1 MLNDKQYLWLC
12 ELVDSG
18 LLQAQHSGSVLEVVR
33 GLQPALTA
41 RGLTDLAEA
50 ILGSASYADFEIQA
64 QSAGDEHRVDWVLLL
79 NKERL
84 QGVIVVGSEPR
95 KAVDSETPSLPLDS
109 VVDGVAHSIQ
119 EQLTAEAEV
128 VFTGLGQGGWYAAVL
143 AERHSNAEA
152 IVFGAPTLEELP
164 GRAINYVGED
174 TPVGEY
180 TEKVVFVKEIDELDA
195 EADTIP
201 LFRKLAFEDS
211 GKFVVSEQSEFSRFV
226 SWFYNTVGTVEPAIW
241 NLFFPGMEEEEAVI
255 LADLGVYSVF
265 LKVGEL
271 TQEKLLRSINDT
283 VRYAAGKMESQRG
296 QLAAQLDK
304 LPDEDYDDRVVE
316 VAEKYTKEA
325 AEFIEHTFDSVQTVL
340 MGVALFTL
348 ELADGGFDTESLI
361 DSFQV
366 QLHGL
371 LDQEVERVKDTLDQ
385 VIARRL
391 EQAFQLPEF
400 ELEW

>member
-12 ELVDSG
+12 ELADSG
-18 LLQAQHSGSVLEVVR
+18 LLQAQQHSGSVLEVVR

-41 RGLTDLAEA
+41 RELDDLAEA
-50 ILGSASYADFEIQA
+50 ILGSASYADFELQA
-64 QSAGDEHRVDWVLLL
+64 QSSGDERLVNWVLLL
-79 NKERL
+79 NKEQQ
-84 QGVIVVGSEPR
+84 QGVIVVGSEPG
-95 KAVDSETPSLPLDS
+95 KSAVSEIPSLPLDS
-109 VVDGVAHSIQ
+109 VVDGAAHSIQ
-119 EQLTAEAEV
+119 EQLPAEAVV
-128 VFTGLGQGGWYAAVL
+128 VFTGLGQCGWYAALL
-143 AERHSNAEA
+143 AERLDAEA
-152 IVFGAPTLEELP
+152 VVFGAPTMEELP

-180 TEKVVFVKEIDELDA
+180 TEKVVFVKEIDELGT

-201 LFRKLAFEDS
+201 LFRKLAFDD
-211 GKFVVSEQSEFSRFV
+211 GGRLVVSEQSEFSRFV

-283 VRYAAGKMESQRG
+283 VRYAAGKLESQRG

-325 AEFIEHTFDSVQTVL
+325 AEFIGHTFDSVQTVL

-348 ELADGGFDTESLI
+348 ERADGGFDTESLI
-361 DSFQV
+361 DSFQI
-366 QLHGL
+366 QLHEL

-385 VIARRL
+385 AVARRL
-391 EQAFQLPEF
+391 EQAFQLPAF
-400 ELEW
+400 ELE

>member
-12 ELVDSG
+12 ELADSG
-18 LLQAQHSGSVLEVVR
+18 LLQAQHSGSVLEIVR

-41 RGLTDLAEA
+41 RELDDLAEA
-50 ILGSASYADFEIQA
+50 ILGCASYADFELQA
-64 QSAGDEHRVDWVLLL
+64 QSSGDERLVDWVLLL
-79 NKERL
+79 NKERQ
-84 QGVIVVGSEPR
+84 QGVIVVGSEPG
-95 KAVDSETPSLPLDS
+95 KSAVSEIPSLPLDS
-109 VVDGVAHSIQ
+109 VVDGAAYSIQ
-119 EQLTAEAEV
+119 GQLPAEAVV
-128 VFTGLGQGGWYAAVL
+128 VFTGLGQSGWYAALL
-143 AERHSNAEA
+143 AERLDAEA
-152 IVFGAPTLEELP
+152 VVFGAPTMEELP

-180 TEKVVFVKEIDELDA
+180 TEKVVFVKEIDELGT

-201 LFRKLAFEDS
+201 LFRKLAFDD
-211 GKFVVSEQSEFSRFV
+211 GGRLVVSEQSEFSRFV

-283 VRYAAGKMESQRG
+283 VRYAAGKLESQRG

-348 ELADGGFDTESLI
+348 EQVDGGFDTESLI
-361 DSFQV
+361 DSFQI
-366 QLHGL
+366 QLHEL
-371 LDQEVERVKDTLDQ
+371 LDQEVERVKETLDQ
-385 VIARRL
+385 AIARRL
-391 EQAFQLPEF
+391 EQAFQLPAF